1 MYGGFWIRF
10 VAVIIDA
17 VVLAVGTGII
27 ATASMGMMGA
37 VVGLGF
43 VVPWL
48 YESLMPASE
57 KQATLGKM
65 AMGLI
70 VTDDNNQRLT
80 FGRATGRH
88 FAKYL
93 SGLALGIGFVMAA
106 FTERKQALHDMIA
119 GTLVVISSK

>member
-48 YESLMPASE
+48 YE
-57 KQATLGKM
+57 
-65 AMGLI
+65 
-70 VTDDNNQRLT
+70 
-80 FGRATGRH
+80 
-88 FAKYL
+88 
-93 SGLALGIGFVMAA
+93 
-106 FTERKQALHDMIA
+106 
-119 GTLVVISSK
+119 